1 MVGEGQNG
9 VAGGRRLRSVVC
21 WWWLLLLLTLTGERE
36 IALEREVASER
47 EGVQIPAAAGAKR

>member
-1 MVGEGQNG
+1 MVSPEVGDYGRWF
-9 VAGGRRLRSVVC
+9 AGG
-21 WWWLLLLLTLTGERE
+21 WWWLLLQLTLTGERE